1 MTFSP
6 DQHLRN
12 LKGQQYL
19 DVKWRLM
26 WLREEHPDAAIST
39 TMVTLDLDQDLA
51 VFKAEVIIPGKGIA
65 SGHGS
70 ETKQDFPQGWVEKAE
85 TKAIGRALAA
95 LGFGTQFATELDE
108 GERVADAPV
117 TPHRPTTMPP
127 GSAKNGGTGGGR
139 AACRATRGVGRG
151 SGEDGWGGAAYR
163 GHDGPRGR
171 PGRGGEAAQVGSR
184 YDAGRTRE
192 DAFLVTQPRQ
202 EAGMTALRAW
212 CAALRTTAQ
221 LVIGLTCMLVAGA
234 LAQQPAVPALA
245 RAALL
250 GACLIAALITTWVGL
265 TP

>member
-19 DVKWRLM
+19 DVKWHLM

-51 VFKAEVIIPGKGIA
+51 VFKAEVIIPDKGIA

-117 TPHRPTTMPP
+117 TPHRPTTTPP
-127 GSAKNGGTGGGR
+127 GSAKNGGTG
-139 AACRATRGVGRG
+139 
-151 SGEDGWGGAAYR
+151 
-163 GHDGPRGR
+163 
-171 PGRGGEAAQVGSR
+171 EAA
-184 YDAGRTRE
+184 
-192 DAFLVTQPRQ
+192 PRV
-202 EAGMTALRAW
+202 ARH
-212 CAALRTTAQ
+212 AASGVDQAKTD
-221 LVIGLTCMLVAGA
+221 G
-234 LAQQPAVPALA
+234 
-245 RAALL
+245 AALL
-250 GACLIAALITTWVGL
+250 TEVTTALAADQDAAVKLPKSAQDMTLDELEKTLSWL
-265 TP
+265 RNRAKRQA